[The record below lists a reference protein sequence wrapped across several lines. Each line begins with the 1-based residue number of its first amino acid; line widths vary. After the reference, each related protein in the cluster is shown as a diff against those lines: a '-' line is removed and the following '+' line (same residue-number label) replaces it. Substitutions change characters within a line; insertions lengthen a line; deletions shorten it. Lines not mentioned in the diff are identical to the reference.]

1 MSDHSRLSNRDI
13 ALLLYIMQRA
23 GLCGRLHLP
32 PKRRERVVPLWRR
45 HLIEVWYRCAPDEGC
60 MHGPYINLTV
70 EGHRL
75 AAAFIAAREERHH
88 VQPSRPHH
96 AAPRLAA

>member
-1 MSDHSRLSNRDI
+1 MAEADRLDNRDI
-13 ALLLYIMQRA
+13 ALLLYIMQRV

-32 PKRRERVVPLWRR
+32 PKRRTRVVPLWRR
-45 HLIEVWYRCAPDEGC
+45 HLLEVWYRCAPDEGC

-75 AAAFIAAREERHH
+75 AAALLAARDERRRARTSRHH
-88 VQPSRPHH
+88 PR
-96 AAPRLAA
+96 PRLAA